1 VVGRLLLLVVVLGR
15 GIAWAAVGVNELLAA
30 AVAYLE
36 RGWAVL
42 PVVPKGKVPLTRHG
56 LLDATHDGDQVE
68 RWWRRWPQAN
78 VGIATGPPSGLLVV
92 DLDGREGLGSWAR
105 LEARYGVA
113 MTLEA
118 STGGGGV
125 HLLYGYLQDA
135 DLGNS
140 AGRLGEGIDTRG
152 RGGYIIAPPSIHPSG
167 RRYAWTGS
175 GDAPIATTPA
185 WLVELLRPPPP
196 RPAPASK
203 PDWQPGDDRRQ
214 LARFNG
220 VLDTMAAA
228 RPRQRNDRL
237 YWCACRLRE
246 LLAEGAPSAWI
257 ELLVDAGVATG
268 LGEAEVRKT
277 IKSGLE
283 GPTR

>member
-1 VVGRLLLLVVVLGR
+1 VS
-15 GIAWAAVGVNELLAA
+15 ELLTAA
-30 AVAYLE
+30 LGYLE

-42 PVVPKGKVPLTRHG
+42 PVAPRGKVPLTRHG
-56 LLDATHDGDQVE
+56 LKDATTDRDQVE
-68 RWWRRWPQAN
+68 RWWARRPDAN
-78 VGIATGPPSGLLVV
+78 IGVATGPPSGLLVV
-92 DLDGREGLGSWAR
+92 DLDGHEGLGSWAR
-105 LEARYGVA
+105 LEARYGVTL
-113 MTLEA
+113 TLEA

-125 HLLYGYLQDA
+125 HLLYGYPADV

-140 AGRLGEGIDTRG
+140 AGRLGEGIDTRA
-152 RGGYIIAPPSIHPSG
+152 RGGYVLVAPSVHPSG
-167 RRYAWTGS
+167 RRYAWSGS
-175 GDAPIATTPA
+175 GETPIAPA
-185 WLVELLRPPPP
+185 PPWLVDLLRPPPP
-196 RPAPASK
+196 RPVPVSRRE
-203 PDWQPGDDRRQ
+203 WQPGDDQRQ

-220 VLDTMAAA
+220 LLDVMARA
-228 RPRQRNDRL
+228 RPRQRNNQL

-246 LLAEGAPSAWI
+246 LLAEGAPPAWI

>member
-1 VVGRLLLLVVVLGR
+1 VS
-15 GIAWAAVGVNELLAA
+15 ELLAA
-30 AVAYLE
+30 AIDYLE

-42 PVVPKGKVPLTRHG
+42 PVAPRGKVPLTRHG
-56 LLDATHDGDQVE
+56 LKDATTDRAQVE
-68 RWWRRWPQAN
+68 RWWRRAPQAN
-78 VGIATGPPSGLLVV
+78 IGIATGPPSGLLVV

-125 HLLYGYLQDA
+125 HLIYGYPEGV

-152 RGGYIIAPPSIHPSG
+152 RGGYILVAPSVHPSG

-175 GDAPIATTPA
+175 GNTPIAPAPA
-185 WLVELLRPPPP
+185 WLVDLLRPPPP
-196 RPAPASK
+196 RPAPATR
-203 PDWQPGDDRRQ
+203 PGWQPGNDRHQ

-220 VLDTMAAA
+220 LLDTMAAA
-228 RPRQRNDRL
+228 RPRQRNNRL

-246 LLAEGAPSAWI
+246 LLAEGAPPEWV

-268 LGEAEVRKT
+268 LGETEVRKT